1 MQAAVKKPP
10 KHSHHANY
18 ENRSSHWYGIPNQNE
33 AALDR
38 LDYVDLAN
46 LMKIANM
53 HTAKTQLSSLVE
65 DALAG
70 EEVIIA
76 RRGQPVV
83 RLQAIQQT
91 GTSRKIGSLPSL
103 LKRMPDDF
111 NDSFEDWEETLA

>member
-10 KHSHHANY
+10 KHSHHANN
-18 ENRSSHWYGIPNQNE
+18 ENRSSPLYNIPNQNK

-46 LMKIANM
+46 IMKIANM

-111 NDSFEDWEETLA
+111 NDSFDDWEETLA

>member
-1 MQAAVKKPP
+1 MVKKQP
-10 KHSHHANY
+10 KHSHHANN
-18 ENRSSHWYGIPNQNE
+18 ENRSSPLYNIHNQNK

-46 LMKIANM
+46 AMKIANM

-111 NDSFEDWEETLA
+111 NDSFDDWEETLA